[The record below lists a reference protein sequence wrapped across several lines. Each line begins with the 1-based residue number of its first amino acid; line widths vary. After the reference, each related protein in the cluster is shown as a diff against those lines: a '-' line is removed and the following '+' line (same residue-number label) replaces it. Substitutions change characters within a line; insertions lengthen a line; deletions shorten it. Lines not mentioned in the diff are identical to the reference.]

1 MKGSLFLLVSVATHL
16 TLGAPVYPVPDP
28 YRWDESFTVKQPQLD
43 DEHRGLFNAILLIER
58 ENTGEHLEAA
68 LVKYRDHFSLEES
81 MFEQTMPD
89 DYVAAHKGKHAK
101 FMERFGAWASPVPAS
116 ELAWAKDWLVQH
128 IKNTDFQ
135 YVDIMPHHVPKPYV
149 WDDSFEVFYA
159 RLDEEHKILFDSIRE
174 VAHHPEST
182 KALTDLK
189 FQMRAH
195 FDYESGI
202 FCNSKTYHD
211 CAEHKK
217 KHNAFYKVL
226 FDAKN
231 PVPAETTNW
240 AMNWLAQHIKN
251 TDFQYR
257 FKLDKYIHK
266 VPRPYYWQESFQVY
280 YKEMDDEHVVLFD
293 AIRDSVEHPDDAAKY
308 EYLKK
313 VMVDHFEHEQSLLLE
328 VPNFSEYT
336 DDHIAKH
343 TAFLKAL
350 DDASVPLDCD
360 FINYA
365 ETWLVQ
371 HIKNTDFAYR
381 GKLVHKTPEPYIW
394 DESFMVFYQRLDD
407 EHKVLFDCI
416 RAVGETPGDAE
427 VFADCKSKLRMHF
440 DYEEEE
446 FCKVEDY
453 DCHGHYLKHY
463 NFQTRFQA
471 APIPVPPETVQW
483 AKDWLSTH
491 IKNTDHAYRGKLY
504 IRRHYIVP
512 EPYIWDKSFLVD
524 IKQLDDEHVVLF
536 DAVRDVEADPASKST
551 WENMIKVFNDHF
563 RNEEA
568 MFSVI
573 PDNQHDIADH
583 RLRHLGV
590 MNTIK
595 GALLPITKEI
605 TDFTKNWLAQHI
617 KNTDFDYKGKM
628 PKIYPVPDPY
638 VWDSSFAVK
647 YPLMDVEHKELFS
660 CLEAIKTD
668 KSPETLA
675 SCLASY
681 EEHFEHEQEMFHAS
695 GTYPAEEAY
704 QHENKHDAFLAAMR
718 SVVAP
723 ADDAFIAFGTNWLA
737 QHIKNTDFRYRG
749 KMPYEV
755 PNPIVWD
762 ESFQVNYEVL
772 DNDHKILFDLME
784 QLKQNPS
791 DEDILNLNRDW
802 YRDHFDREEKEFMA
816 CGVPCNADAHKK
828 KHDVFFKTLT
838 WVTVPVS
845 QEYIKFAANWF
856 VQHIKNTDFT
866 YKYKLPTQHVTP
878 QPYIWTKEF
887 EVAYKQLDDEHIGLF
902 DSMRAVEGTTDP
914 AKLEEL
920 RELLRNHF
928 YYEEAQFCDALDL
941 PWDYCKEH
949 KRKHVQFS
957 EKFSKISVPV
967 THDEIYFAMDWLV
980 QHIKNTDFG
989 YKGHLKHE
997 VPEPYIWDASFATD
1011 YNRIDEE
1018 HDVLFAN
1025 ILAVSQQPDDAS
1037 KLKTL
1042 KDNMKQHFLYEEGH
1056 FCSVEDFNCVD
1067 HRMKHYSFW
1076 VILENQQ
1083 VPVGC
1088 EEINWAKNWLAQHI
1102 KNTDHQYKQRLTVPE
1117 GETGVFTMEDA
1128 DYPTVVAKP

>member
-1 MKGSLFLLVSVATHL
+1 MKVFLLLSVAAHL
-16 TLGAPVYPVPDP
+16 SLGAPVYPVPDP